1 MDNFLIKIKIYR
13 NWFLV
18 NIDEIIVD
26 IIIYMYAI
34 VIIEKEILNMFVG

>member
-13 NWFLV
+13 NWFLL